1 MAWIRPHL
9 QGVSTKANTQQQWAE
24 LQGVAHD
31 DSPSQI
37 GIRTT
42 YSWVRKKHIERY
54 LNEFSYRLNRSQS
67 KAIVFNNL
75 IKRMVKADKIYPAQI
90 LCP

>member
-1 MAWIRPHL
+1 MAWIRPYL
-9 QGVSTKANTQQQWAE
+9 KGVSNKANTQQQWAE
-24 LQGVAHD
+24 LQGIARD

-42 YSWVRKKHIERY
+42 YSWVREKQIERY

-67 KAIVFNNL
+67 KATVFNNL
-75 IKRMVKADKIYPAQI
+75 IKRMVKADKI
-90 LCP
+90 

>member
-1 MAWIRPHL
+1 MAWIGPHL

-24 LQGVAHD
+24 LQGIAHD

-42 YSWVRKKHIERY
+42 YSSVREKHIERY

-67 KAIVFNNL
+67 
-75 IKRMVKADKIYPAQI
+75 
-90 LCP
+90 